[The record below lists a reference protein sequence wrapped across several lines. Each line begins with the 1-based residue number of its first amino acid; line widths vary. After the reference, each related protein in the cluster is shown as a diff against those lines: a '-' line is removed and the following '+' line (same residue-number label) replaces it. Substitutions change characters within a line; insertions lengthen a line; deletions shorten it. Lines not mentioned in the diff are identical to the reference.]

1 MFQGYYKYFYVI
13 FALAIVGCAKRGTIN
28 GGLKDTLAP
37 VLRNAIPKN
46 YTSDFKGNTIRLNFD
61 EYVKLK
67 NVNKQ
72 LIVSPPMEKTRKLRH
87 K

>member
-37 VLRNAIPKN
+37 VLRNAIPKIIPPILKA
-46 YTSDFKGNTIRLNFD
+46 TPLSSTLTNT
-61 EYVKLK
+61 
-67 NVNKQ
+67 
-72 LIVSPPMEKTRKLRH
+72 
-87 K
+87 